1 MRTRTT
7 LATLATLATLG
18 VLVSGCGAAPE
29 AQTTA
34 QSSTSPSSAGGDHSD
49 EAMGDGSMGDGMDM
63 DMGGAHGPSEPASM
77 ICGSE
82 IQEAVQRTFAM
93 SSKPSSTH
101 TWSTSRR
108 LFSCTYRVPRAKLAM
123 SVQDATG
130 DKAGRPYFDR
140 LRGQLSGAHRLNG
153 MQNFGFPAFS
163 TPSGTVVFLKDGK
176 TLRVDATKL
185 PSSALPQGFSRE
197 DTAFSVASAVIACW
211 TE

>member
-1 MRTRTT
+1 MRTRTL
-7 LATLATLATLG
+7 LATLAALG

-29 AQTTA
+29 AETPA
-34 QSSTSPSSAGGDHSD
+34 QSSAAPSSAGDDHSD
-49 EAMGDGSMGDGMDM
+49 GSMGEGSMGDGMDM
-63 DMGGAHGPSEPASM
+63 DMGGAHGPSEPAAM

-101 TWSTSRR
+101 SWSTSRR

-123 SVQDATG
+123 SVQDAAG
-130 DKAGRPYFDR
+130 NKAGQAYFER
-140 LRGQLSGAHRLNG
+140 LRGQLAGAHRLSG

-163 TPSGTVVFLKDGK
+163 TPSGNVVFLKDGK
-176 TLRVDATKL
+176 TLRVDATAL
-185 PSSALPQGFSRE
+185 PSSALPKGFSRE